1 LEWDLAVG
9 IDEAVVADFHKTGGE
24 HVLQEA
30 AEELHDIESENSR
43 SFAVGLAVTNAHGAV
58 PDTED
63 ARIGDG
69 DFEEVGG
76 EIFESGGEKRA
87 APERSVSQQNEFVLD
102 STAWRRARC
111 QSLSP

>member
-1 LEWDLAVG
+1 M
-9 IDEAVVADFHKTGGE
+9 
-24 HVLQEA
+24 LQEA
-30 AEELHDIESENSR
+30 ADEFHAIEVEGAR
-43 SFAVGLAVTNAHGAV
+43 AFAVGLAVTNSHGTVVNAN
-58 PDTED
+58 D